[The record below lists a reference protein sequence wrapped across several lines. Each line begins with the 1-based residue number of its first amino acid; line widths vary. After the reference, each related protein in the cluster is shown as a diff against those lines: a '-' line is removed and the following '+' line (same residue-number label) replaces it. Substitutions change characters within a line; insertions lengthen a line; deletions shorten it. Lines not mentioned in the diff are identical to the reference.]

1 LLREEPLYECVQRAA
16 HLFASGVNLRRAI
29 EEGCSRTGGDELSRT
44 GQGGGQGLAIPI
56 GDRTCV
62 RPFGLAVTYARL
74 GRKDLALSAL
84 EQAFDRRDIQL
95 TEINVEPACDG
106 LR

>member
-1 LLREEPLYECVQRAA
+1 
-16 HLFASGVNLRRAI
+16 
-29 EEGCSRTGGDELSRT
+29 
-44 GQGGGQGLAIPI
+44 
-56 GDRTCV
+56 V
-62 RPFGLAVTYARL
+62 RPFGLALTYARL

-84 EQAFDRRDIQL
+84 EQAFDRRDIRL